1 MRSRALYLV
10 LAFASVAATACGSVE
25 EGTDTTEGATAT
37 SGASGPITITDS
49 RGEEIALDAPAAEVV
64 ALEWGVVENLV
75 SLGVM
80 PIGVADVEGYS
91 TWVSAAPLE
100 EGVEDV
106 GMRGEPS
113 TDAIN
118 ALEPDLIVVTS
129 DLAPE
134 IIDQLDDFYPV
145 VVVRGAAAESP
156 IDQMRNNLTM
166 VAQAVG
172 KEAEAEAL
180 LTDLDTAIAD
190 GASALADAGL
200 EGQEYTMADGW
211 LDGNNVSV
219 RAFTSDSLVGAVADE
234 MGLVNAW
241 EIEGD
246 PDYGLAVTDV
256 EGLTNLGDVEFLYY
270 DNAAYEDPFASLDGN
285 AIWEGL
291 PFVQDGNVH
300 RLPDGIWM
308 FGGPLSVQ
316 QFIDATVTAL
326 TE

>member
-1 MRSRALYLV
+1 MRSRTLCLVVALA
-10 LAFASVAATACGSVE
+10 AFAATACGSVE
-25 EGTDTTEGATAT
+25 EGTDTTEGVTET
-37 SGASGPITITDS
+37 SAAAGPVTVTDS
-49 RGEEIALDAPAAEVV
+49 RGEEITLDAPATEVV

-80 PIGVADVEGYS
+80 PVGVADVEGYS
-91 TWVSAAPLE
+91 TWVSAAPLD

-106 GMRGEPS
+106 GLRGEPS

-118 ALEPDLIVVTS
+118 ALEPDLIVTTS
-129 DLAPE
+129 DLPPE

-156 IDQMRNNLTM
+156 IDQMRDNLTM

-172 KEAEAEAL
+172 KEAEAETL
-180 LTDLDTAIAD
+180 LADLDTAIAD
-190 GASALADAGL
+190 GAAALADAGL

-211 LDGNNVSV
+211 LDGNNLSV
-219 RAFTSDSLVGAVADE
+219 RAFTSASLVGAVADE

-246 PDYGLAVTDV
+246 PDYGLAFTDV

-270 DNAAYEDPFASLDGN
+270 DNAAFDDPWASLDGN

-291 PFVQDGNVH
+291 PFVQEGNVH

-316 QFIDATVTAL
+316 QFIDATVDTL